1 MLSRVKEEIGD
12 HGVDTQDRECTPQEE
27 RKALLRGDVIIALQE
42 NEAKLFKQLVPERE
56 VVVLGFTP
64 PRIISAPGNS
74 VVPGTVFMVGG
85 DNPLNRR
92 GLLLFCSEVW
102 PKVLKKI
109 PEAQLRIAGPVGTSL
124 PEHTPNALALGRLE
138 TLENEY
144 LSACVVVNS
153 VDLGTGLKIKTV
165 EALCYGKA
173 VVSTDKGVEGLQL
186 KNSAPFLVASDW
198 NDFADK
204 VIELL
209 KDEGLRRRLEQ
220 HAVSYANVHFTDEM
234 VYAELKHCLEKK
246 KYKETLCR

>member
-1 MLSRVKEEIGD
+1 
-12 HGVDTQDRECTPQEE
+12 
-27 RKALLRGDVIIALQE
+27 
-42 NEAKLFKQLVPERE
+42 
-56 VVVLGFTP
+56 
-64 PRIISAPGNS
+64 
-74 VVPGTVFMVGG
+74 
-85 DNPLNRR
+85 
-92 GLLLFCSEVW
+92 
-102 PKVLKKI
+102 
-109 PEAQLRIAGPVGTSL
+109 
-124 PEHTPNALALGRLE
+124 
-138 TLENEY
+138 
-144 LSACVVVNS
+144 
-153 VDLGTGLKIKTV
+153 
-165 EALCYGKA
+165 